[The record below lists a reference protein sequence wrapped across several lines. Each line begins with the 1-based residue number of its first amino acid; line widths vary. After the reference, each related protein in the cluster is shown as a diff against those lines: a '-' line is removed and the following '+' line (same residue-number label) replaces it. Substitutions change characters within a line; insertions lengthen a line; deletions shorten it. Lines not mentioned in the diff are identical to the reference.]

1 MKYALSLL
9 AAVGLG
15 IVFVASGCNKAPAPD
30 QTGGETEATSTD
42 QSSSPAGEAAS
53 ESDGMAKMM
62 EGLAELSPEDRE
74 SAMKQHVCPVS
85 GEMLGSMGT
94 PIKVDVNGRQVWIC
108 CDGCR
113 ESLLAEPDKY
123 LAKLDAGEAN

>member
-9 AAVGLG
+9 AVVGLG

-30 QTGGETEATSTD
+30 QTGGETEATSAE